1 MNSQLLDVEDLM
13 DKAVDIR
20 KKLCHLANSM
30 GVIHIGGMLSS
41 VDIVV
46 ALFYRFLNCDIS
58 NLADES
64 RDKFVLS
71 KGHCGVML
79 YVVFCDLGLY
89 TWEQVFG
96 DYNKLGSSFGQHPNR
111 KKNKGFEVSTG
122 SLGHG
127 LSVSVGMALANRS
140 NNTTSR
146 VYCLTGDGEMQ
157 EGSNWEAIMY
167 AGSHKLSNLVCIVD
181 FNQCTSA
188 FRYGDNLVL
197 DWEKAFEAFGWGVTQ
212 INGADMHEIVRA
224 FDSLPEVDFSK
235 ESKPIAIISKTKK
248 GQNVDFM
255 EGPAWHYGSMDDKM
269 YNEAIVSIDK
279 HRYGEV
285 KCSENI

>member
-1 MNSQLLDVEDLM
+1 MNSQSLDVEELM
-13 DKAVDIR
+13 DKAVEIR
-20 KKLCHLANSM
+20 KKLCDLANSM

-46 ALFYRFLNCDIS
+46 ALYYRFLNYDI
-58 NLADES
+58 LDFTDEK

-79 YVVFCDLGLY
+79 YTIFCDLGLY
-89 TWEQVFG
+89 TWNQVFEK
-96 DYNKLGSSFGQHPNR
+96 YNKLGSSFGQHPNR
-111 KKNKGFEVSTG
+111 KNNKGFEVSSG

-127 LSVSVGMALANRS
+127 LSMCVGMALANRS
-140 NNTTSR
+140 NNIASR

-181 FNQCTSA
+181 FNQCTST
-188 FRYGDNLVL
+188 FRYGDNIVL
-197 DWEKAFEAFGWGVTQ
+197 DWKKAFVAFGWEVIQ
-212 INGADMHEIVRA
+212 ISGSDMQEIVRA
-224 FDSLPEVDFSK
+224 LDSLPRVDFNK
-235 ESKPIAIISKTKK
+235 ELKPIAIISKTNK

-255 EGPAWHYGSMDDKM
+255 DGPDWHYGSMDDRLYK
-269 YNEAIVSIDK
+269 EALESIDK
-279 HRYGEV
+279 YRYGE
-285 KCSENI
+285 KRCSENI